1 MCSETSSG
9 VIQSLVLVL
18 GGSSGKEENTQSVIT
33 GLKSE
38 CKKLCSFLV
47 KSVFEGA
54 TITTSTEEAEED
66 SSQQQQLLDG
76 EAACRLLETLVIVSA
91 KQFPKMYRK
100 ISDKIFG
107 SKVLNFATH
116 PVANYPLQK
125 LIANCPDKELVRKNL
140 IVISPDRLNLAF
152 KILIRFL

>member
-1 MCSETSSG
+1 MILNYFPLTDLVCSETSSG

-18 GGSSGKEENTQSVIT
+18 GGSSGKEENTPSGIA

-54 TITTSTEEAEED
+54 TITTSTDEAEED
-66 SSQQQQLLDG
+66 SSQQQLLDG

-107 SKVLNFATH
+107 GKVLNFATH

-125 LIANCPDKELVRKNL
+125 LIANCPDKELVRKN
-140 IVISPDRLNLAF
+140 
-152 KILIRFL
+152 

>member
-54 TITTSTEEAEED
+54 TITTSTDEAEED
-66 SSQQQQLLDG
+66 NSQQQQLLDG

-107 SKVLNFATH
+107 GKVLNFATH

-125 LIANCPDKELVRKNL
+125 LIANCPDKELVRK
-140 IVISPDRLNLAF
+140 I
-152 KILIRFL
+152 